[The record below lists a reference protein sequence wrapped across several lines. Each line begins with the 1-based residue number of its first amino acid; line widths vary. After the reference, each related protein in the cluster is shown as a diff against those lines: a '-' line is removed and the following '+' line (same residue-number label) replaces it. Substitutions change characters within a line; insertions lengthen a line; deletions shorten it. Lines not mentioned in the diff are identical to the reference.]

1 MKAFKYRNI
10 GTKLPQEQIT
20 MREPGS
26 FITDFLTIPAMLLKT
41 SKQTKQTH
49 NECIKPSTDRLG
61 SISSGENPLLHIPP
75 PF

>member
-1 MKAFKYRNI
+1 
-10 GTKLPQEQIT
+10 